1 MGMNKKKRR
10 LLTIVSIVVTLT
22 MVLQIC
28 PMSIFAF
35 ETVSDD
41 GENAASNVSSSFESA
56 DEVSQNPL
64 LEEDVSK
71 RSEFSKHY
79 TSSHTGVIT
88 GKLSGTDERDFST
101 LEFIVEII
109 NGTQGDYT
117 ASELQ
122 SLFGITQNLN

>member
-1 MGMNKKKRR
+1 VGYSGLWTVKK
-10 LLTIVSIVVTLT
+10 I
-22 MVLQIC
+22 
-28 PMSIFAF
+28 
-35 ETVSDD
+35 
-41 GENAASNVSSSFESA
+41 
-56 DEVSQNPL
+56 
-64 LEEDVSK
+64 
-71 RSEFSKHY
+71 
-79 TSSHTGVIT
+79 IT